1 MGLAIIVPGISFDD
15 ANLGKVTLTGNIPI
29 SGLLINL
36 EDTYI
41 GTAVDLECSYLP
53 VNTTQRGVAW
63 SIVSG
68 SEYASISGSTLT
80 ILEGAS
86 GSNVTIRCTSTSN
99 PSISAEKTIIVYY
112 DANKYEWVGSVG
124 ATTPPQG
131 MTYNTLEFTEAGAF
145 RATNANL
152 NINKALPN
160 YTLEFRLAPA
170 ENRNAT
176 SPQIILCTGEGF
188 GVKVYWNSTKWYL
201 NVNGTPQEIGKL
213 SSGTSFKIEHKNSQ
227 FTIYKDGVQIAQG
240 NGYSSQYLFH
250 TGIYTEPTKP
260 NAITICSYFKY
271 HVSL

>member
-1 MGLAIIVPGISFDD
+1 MGLAIIVPSISFDD

-36 EDTYI
+36 EDTYY

-99 PSISAEKTIIVYY
+99 PSISAEKTITIYY
-112 DANKYEWVGSVG
+112 DANKYEWVGAAGV
-124 ATTPPQG
+124 TTPPQG
-131 MTYNTLEFTEAGAF
+131 MTYNTLEFTETGAF

-152 NINKALPN
+152 NINKTLPN
-160 YTLEFRLAPA
+160 YTLEFRVARA
-170 ENRNAT
+170 ANNAT
-176 SPQIILCTGEGF
+176 SPQFILCTGEGF
-188 GVKVYWNSTKWYL
+188 GAKVYWNNTKWYL
-201 NVNGTPQEIGKL
+201 NVNGTAQDIG
-213 SSGTSFKIEHKNSQ
+213 TFTVANIKIEHKNSQ

-240 NGYSSQYLFH
+240 NGYFSQYLYY

-260 NAITICSYFKY
+260 DAITICAYFKY